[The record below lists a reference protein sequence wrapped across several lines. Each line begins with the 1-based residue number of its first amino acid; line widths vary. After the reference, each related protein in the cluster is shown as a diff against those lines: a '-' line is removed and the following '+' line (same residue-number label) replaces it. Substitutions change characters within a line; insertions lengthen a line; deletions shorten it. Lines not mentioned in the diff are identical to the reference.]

1 MKARPAVLW
10 CYKKA
15 LHLSS
20 HRKKRAKQLKK
31 LAQRGLLDPEKEDPF
46 SLFVAATKIRYCY
59 YHETA
64 SILGNTYGMC
74 VLQDFEALTPN
85 LLARTV
91 ETVEGGGL
99 VVLLLSTLDSLTRLY
114 TLAMDVHQ
122 RFRTESH
129 QHVTGRFNERL
140 VLTLAQNPHC
150 LLVDDE
156 LNLLP
161 TSSLAKRLR
170 PGPPAPSPDEPGAGP
185 PAKSSLGFSVTPELA
200 ELAASLADTQPAG
213 ALVDCCRTVDQAR
226 ALVTFMDAA
235 SEKTLRATV
244 ALTAAR
250 GRGKSAALGLAVAGC
265 LALGYSN
272 VFVASPSPENL
283 TTFFAFLFKA
293 LDQLG
298 YQEHLDYSMVESTN
312 LAFGKAIVR
321 VDLYR
326 SHRQTVQYIR
336 PEDHAKLSQA
346 ELLVIDEAA
355 AIPLPIVRRML
366 GPYLVFLCSTVNG
379 YEGTGRSL
387 SLKLIHELRTKARAG
402 PAPPGQ
408 AGGWANGKGG
418 AGQTE
423 RGGHGVGGRTFA
435 EVELREPIRYAAGDP
450 LEAWLHGLLCLDAA
464 EHVPRPPSRLPHPD
478 ECELFYVERD
488 TLFSC
493 HQATEAFLQR
503 MMALYAASHY
513 RNSPNDLQLMSDAPA
528 HHLFVLLGPTDPAS
542 PALPDLLVV
551 LQVALEGAIS
561 KKAAL
566 AALGHGEQ
574 RPGDLVPWTISQQF
588 QDAEFPQLSGARVVR
603 IAAHPELTRS
613 GYGSHALNLL
623 RRYYQGELQGLHEED
638 EDEDDADD
646 ADAAPEPEPERAEGG
661 KNGAEAQGL
670 HGERLGPRARLPPL
684 LTALGERPPER
695 LHYLGVAF
703 GLTAPLF
710 KFWERAGFAPVYL
723 RQVGGP
729 FRPEGGGDCT
739 TDAAPAPDPERG
751 HRRAH
756 RPDALPAPAA
766 RRPAAGGGAGGG
778 GGGGVGGA
786 VRGRLPRAV
795 PPAPRRGLPRHGPG
809 PGAGG
814 APAQARVRRRRG
826 GGVRGLRGRGGGGA
840 QGGRGAAGPARPAA
854 ARGVRR
860 EPGGQPP
867 GPGPR
872 APARPGLL
880 QRPPPRLPLPRPG
893 ERRPPGG
900 GPGTDADDTRR
911 CRCRCQCRC

>member
-1 MKARPAVLW
+1 MLKVSNNQVRSVAPLAALPHLEELWVHHNRIAELHHRFPPASPPSSSSSSSSLGPSPFCLGCQTSEPVWGGGGGGCRAAGGEPGRARGGKEGREAGRGEAPGVEAGAGMVRKKVDGRIKALVENCAAGNTRGLVVVVGDKGRDQVVNLVHQLLSRAAVKARPAVLW

-185 PAKSSLGFSVTPELA
+185 PAKSSLGFPVTPELA

-312 LAFGKAIVR
+312 PAFGKAIVR

-408 AGGWANGKGG
+408 AGGRANGKGG

-450 LEAWLHGLLCLDAA
+450 LETWLHGLLCLDAA

-613 GYGSHALNLL
+613 GYGSHALKLL
-623 RRYYQGELQGLHEED
+623 RRYYQGELQGLHE

-729 FRPEGGGDCT
+729 SRPG
-739 TDAAPAPDPERG
+739 
-751 HRRAH
+751 
-756 RPDALPAPAA
+756 
-766 RRPAAGGGAGGG
+766 
-778 GGGGVGGA
+778 
-786 VRGRLPRAV
+786 
-795 PPAPRRGLPRHGPG
+795 
-809 PGAGG
+809 
-814 APAQARVRRRRG
+814 
-826 GGVRGLRGRGGGGA
+826 
-840 QGGRGAAGPARPAA
+840 GGRG
-854 ARGVRR
+854 
-860 EPGGQPP
+860 
-867 GPGPR
+867 
-872 APARPGLL
+872 LH
-880 QRPPPRLPLPRPG
+880 
-893 ERRPPGG
+893 
-900 GPGTDADDTRR
+900 D
-911 CRCRCQCRC
+911 